1 MKTFFI
7 TRALARTASYC
18 RFQPRPSGPGL
29 GKAFLIATVAT
40 VTWAQEFTPLHK
52 AVQENNEKAV
62 AELQAKGADA
72 NAIDRYGITPLWLAA
87 TNGSASMVRTL
98 LKAGANAKATLP
110 HGETALM
117 TAARTGEPDTIQALL
132 DAGSD
137 PNAKESQQGESA
149 LIWAA
154 AENHPEAIRTLIAG
168 GADPNQHAKALDL
181 APMKWMNVGMVDTLL
196 PRGGFTAII
205 YAARQDA
212 QEAVRALAAS
222 GADLNTRDADG
233 ATALQLAIINEHY
246 DMAALLMEK
255 GADPNVADNN
265 GMTGLYAAVDM
276 LDFRSDIGRPK
287 RKSQDKSTALDIVKL
302 ALKKGGNPNAQLK
315 KPIIGRHHGFGDNTM
330 GEGATVLMRAVKAG
344 DFDVMRLLVDSGA
357 NPAFGMTN
365 GSNPVLILAALRG
378 NTDKVIATL
387 RLFTEKGASLN
398 GAVKRGGDTALHVAV
413 KASNNPLVRALLEL
427 GADQTIKDSN
437 GKTPLDIAK
446 DETAA
451 ILKGFAA
458 AKLP

>member
-1 MKTFFI
+1 M
-7 TRALARTASYC
+7 RTA
-18 RFQPRPSGPGL
+18 L
-29 GKAFLIATVAT
+29 LIAVFASVAL
-40 VTWAQEFTPLHK
+40 AQEFTPLHK

-62 AELQAKGADA
+62 AEFLAKGADA
-72 NAIDRYGITPLWLAA
+72 NAVDRYGITPLWLAA

-98 LKAGANAKATLP
+98 LKAGANAKTTLP

-117 TAARTGEPDTIQALL
+117 TAARTGEPETIKVLL

-154 AENHPEAIRTLIAG
+154 AENHPEAIRTLIVA
-168 GADPNQHAKALDL
+168 GADPNKHAKALDL

-196 PRGGFTAII
+196 PRGGFTAVI

-212 QEAVRALAAS
+212 QDAVRALADS
-222 GADLNTRDADG
+222 GADLNSQDADG
-233 ATALQLAIINEHY
+233 ATALQMAIINEHY
-246 DMAALLMEK
+246 DMAALLLDK
-255 GADPNVADNN
+255 GANPNTADNN

-287 RKSQDKSTALDIVKL
+287 RKSQDKLTALDIVKMSL
-302 ALKKGGNPNAQLK
+302 QKGGNPNAQLK
-315 KPIIGRHHGFGDNTM
+315 RPIIGRHHGFGDNTM
-330 GEGATVLMRAVKAG
+330 GEGATVLMRAVKAN
-344 DFDVMRLLVDSGA
+344 DFDVMRLLLDSGA
-357 NPAFGMTN
+357 NPALGMTN
-365 GSNPVLILAALRG
+365 GSNAVLVLAALRG

-387 RLFTEKGASLN
+387 RLFAAKGANLN
-398 GAVKRGGDTALHVAV
+398 AANKRGGDTALHTAV

-446 DETAA
+446 EETAA
-451 ILKGFAA
+451 IFKGFAA
-458 AKLP
+458 AAPAK